1 MSYSIFT
8 SNPTA
13 LIAQPGRAVNTYPSG
28 LVRVDQ
34 TYLGL
39 TSQATS
45 HRATLAIGNNM
56 PDGDS
61 SPCIDGL
68 KIFPE
73 VQERRREDGFT
84 EFIVSA
90 YGRVNATGQK
100 TFERKLFSAV
110 AKLDIRYLELV
121 EGGFSQNGVPSLLYN
136 VCTIERLL
144 WKFCAPK
151 NTPVSIISSD
161 VLKVFRLNGEQWEEA
176 TLFEFLSETEKPGYF
191 AKGQDQYQDPASII
205 RPAVTT
211 NSPVSVEKTNF
222 GNFEEWTVVYE
233 SALPEFDFRDGIYK
247 IVRAPIFNSNSPLSN
262 LRGGNNAQSVTL
274 GPVWN
279 LATSSGSIN
288 ENVVQNFVQ
297 LGDDDVI
304 TYNGK
309 ARISGDAVFHSF
321 GYAVGGSA
329 VGGSAE
335 FNSFQRPNQI
345 QQPSSQPGPA
355 SVTQGRATWVPK
367 VLANNNDSEGGVTVY
382 GFNLQGGSINDWFRW
397 TVSNEFGQESEF
409 IGRFTFQPEV
419 L

>member
-1 MSYSIFT
+1 MSYSIFIA
-8 SNPTA
+8 NPTA
-13 LIAQPGRAVNTYPSG
+13 LIAQPGRAVNTFPSG

-39 TSQATS
+39 TSQATT

-100 TFERKLFSAV
+100 TFERTIFSAV
-110 AKLDIRYLELV
+110 AKLDIRYLGAV
-121 EGGFSQNGVPSLLYN
+121 NGGFNEIGGPFQRLT

-151 NTPVSIISSD
+151 NAPVSIVSSD
-161 VLKVFRLNGEQWEEA
+161 ILKVFRLNGEQWTTA

-191 AKGQDQYQDPASII
+191 AKGLDQYQDPASII

-233 SALPEFDFRDGIYK
+233 SAFPEFDFQDGIYK
-247 IVRAPIFNSNSPLSN
+247 IVYAPFLSFTPLTN
-262 LRGGNNAQSVTL
+262 LRGASNAQSVTL

-279 LATSSGSIN
+279 LATSSGSVSDITP
-288 ENVVQNFVQ
+288 NFVQ
-297 LGDDDVI
+297 LGDTDVI

-309 ARISGDAVFHSF
+309 ARISGDAVIHSF
-321 GYAVGGSA
+321 GYPTTSVSGAAG
-329 VGGSAE
+329 
-335 FNSFQRPNQI
+335 FTSFERPSQI
-345 QQPSSQPGPA
+345 TQESWKPAPS
-355 SVTQGRATWVPK
+355 SVTQGQATWVP
-367 VLANNNDSEGGVTVY
+367 VITSTYTDSEGEWRVY
-382 GFNLQGGSINDWFRW
+382 GFNLQGGSLNDWFRW
-397 TVSNEFGQESEF
+397 TVINEFGQQSEF
-409 IGRFTFQPEV
+409 IAKFTFEPEV
-419 L
+419 LQYQ